1 MAQVA
6 IWNLPA
12 MVSGSIVTVLE
23 QNGHD
28 CTFPPEIVEWMRH
41 SDTDIPVAVGTFVL
55 EDLLKL
61 KEIRGDAVLVAFLA
75 SKDTISYASTLLGG
89 A

>member
-1 MAQVA
+1 
-6 IWNLPA
+6 
-12 MVSGSIVTVLE
+12 
-23 QNGHD
+23 
-28 CTFPPEIVEWMRH
+28 MRH